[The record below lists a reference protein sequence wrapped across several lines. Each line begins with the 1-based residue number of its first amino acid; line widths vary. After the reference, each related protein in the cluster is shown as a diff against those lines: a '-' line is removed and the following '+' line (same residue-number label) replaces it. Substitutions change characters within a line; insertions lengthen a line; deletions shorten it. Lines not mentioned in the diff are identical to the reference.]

1 MAETFDIKGEFT
13 LQELLEELRGIED
26 DQFEVLQFEALE
38 FQGTKFNRA
47 TAKPKKASATLEPLQ
62 IRELPD
68 GPATIDDIANDGET
82 IVDYADI
89 FVEGELKPLVLY
101 RKDPAFVPTAGF
113 KTISGAI
120 STFGGPRDSGVGPNE
135 GLALIMPEMV
145 GQFQEFFL
153 TDQPPGTTGLARRLN
168 NLGSR
173 YIACRWVW
181 KETPPDFL
189 RKTKVLVSFKSKEFE
204 AQPVDWGPN
213 ANTGRVADLSDKL
226 AADLGVETDKQV
238 VTVKIPLF
246 GGKPNLSA
254 IAAIAGAAPAGTS
267 EAQSRYDARSAYN
280 ISTLQGDFGARV
292 AKWFAECGKQ
302 GLNPL
307 IHLASRTEAQ
317 QQVLFEKFKLGGDLA
332 AMPQHSYHC
341 YGRAIDW
348 VKISDPDAG
357 EKGLAWD
364 DDEAYALGTKIGGDF
379 GLAGLGASDNDHLQ
393 DANFARSSDLPHSE
407 FGNFPKPPLT

>member
-1 MAETFDIKGEFT
+1 MAKTFDLKGEFT
-13 LQELLEELRGIED
+13 LQELLDELRSIEQ

-38 FQGTKFNRA
+38 FEGTKFNQA
-47 TAKPKKASATLEPLQ
+47 TAKLRKADATLEPLQ
-62 IRELPD
+62 IRELAD
-68 GPATIDDIANDGET
+68 GPATIDDIADDGET

-173 YIACRWVW
+173 YIACRWVRE
-181 KETPPDFL
+181 ETPYDFL

-213 ANTGRVADLSDKL
+213 AKTGRVADLSDKL
-226 AADLGVETDKQV
+226 AADLGVATDKQV

-254 IAAIAGAAPAGTS
+254 IATIAGVAPAGTS
-267 EAQSRYDARSAYN
+267 EAQNRYDARSAAN
-280 ISTLQGDFGARV
+280 ISTLQGDFGTRV
-292 AKWFAECGKQ
+292 TKWFAKCRERD
-302 GLNPL
+302 LNPL
-307 IHLASRTEAQ
+307 IHFGSRTVAE
-317 QQVLFEKFKLGGDLA
+317 QQVLFEKFQGGGPKA
-332 AMPQHSYHC
+332 VMPQRSYHC

-348 VKISDPDAG
+348 VNISNPDAG
-357 EKGLAWD
+357 EKGLDWD
-364 DDEAYALGTKIGGDF
+364 DKDAYAKGTEIAGEF
-379 GLAGLGASDNDHLQ
+379 GLAGIGASDNDHLQ
-393 DANFARSSDLPHSE
+393 DANFASASDLPHSE

>member
-1 MAETFDIKGEFT
+1 MAKTFDLKGEFT
-13 LQELLEELRGIED
+13 LQKLLDELRSIEQN
-26 DQFEVLQFEALE
+26 QFEVLQFEALE
-38 FQGTKFNRA
+38 FEGTKFNQA
-47 TAKPKKASATLEPLQ
+47 TAKLREAHATLEPLQ
-62 IRELPD
+62 IRELPE

-135 GLALIMPEMV
+135 GLALIMPSLV

-153 TDQPPGTTGLARRLN
+153 ADQPPGTTGLARRLN

-173 YIACRWVW
+173 YIACRWVP
-181 KETPPDFL
+181 ETPYDFL
-189 RKTKVLVSFKSKEFE
+189 RKTKVLVSFGSKEFE

-213 ANTGRVADLSDKL
+213 AKTGRVADLSDKL

-246 GGKPNLSA
+246 GGKPNL
-254 IAAIAGAAPAGTS
+254 AAVAAMAVPVPAGTS
-267 EAQSRYDARSAYN
+267 EAQGRYDARSTAN
-280 ISTLQGDFGARV
+280 ISTLQNDFGAKV
-292 AKWFAECGKQ
+292 TQWLTECRKR

-307 IHLASRTEAQ
+307 IHFGSRTVAEQ
-317 QQVLFEKFKLGGDLA
+317 ETLFEKFQLGGPKA
-332 AMPQHSYHC
+332 VMPQCSYHC

-348 VKISDPDAG
+348 VNIRDANAG
-357 EKGLAWD
+357 EKGLAWSD
-364 DDEAYALGTKIGGDF
+364 DKAYANGTNIGAAF
-379 GLAGLGASDNDHLQ
+379 GLAGIGASDNDHLQ
-393 DANFARSSDLPHSE
+393 DANFESASDLPHTE
-407 FGNFPKPPLT
+407 FGNFPKPALT